1 MKLSFIKKFS
11 IRMPKHFDSSI
22 HLSILGLLVFGSIM
36 IASTMVGESN
46 ETVEVVIIA
55 IVKQCVFVAA
65 SYFLMTFVARN
76 FTKCLSKNVR
86 LSNNQKKNAVLKH
99 RYRTAFKLIGI
110 AIIAMLI
117 LTLFDKGSR
126 GSNAWIYIGRISL
139 QPSEFAKVYLI
150 VLMGLVVNDYGNL
163 NISAA
168 KMFREPI
175 IFFIIIMIIIG
186 MQPDFGTALV
196 ILAISSILLLIPS
209 TPKLDKTKKVIVCLI
224 ILAFACLFIFST
236 DFGLRLLNGFSKEL
250 GYKLSRF
257 TSANDP
263 FKQIYNGGYNLV
275 YSIYAIANGGLKGL
289 GLGNSGQK
297 FGYLPEAQTDFILS
311 ITIEELGIFGFG
323 FIVLC
328 YVVIIYKLVYFAMKT
343 KSEGFKMILIGCVLY
358 LSLHFAL
365 NVGVSGLI
373 PLTGVPLLFISSGG
387 SSLLSIM
394 TLLGICQSII
404 ALTKG
409 QMDKLNEN

>member
-1 MKLSFIKKFS
+1 MSLLRKFN
-11 IRMPKHFDSSI
+11 IRMPKHFDQSI

-36 IASTMVGESN
+36 ISSTMVGESN
-46 ETVEVVIIA
+46 ETVNVVIMAIA
-55 IVKQCVFVAA
+55 KQVVFVVI
-65 SYFLMTFVARN
+65 SYFCMTFVARN
-76 FTKCLSKNVR
+76 FTKCLSRNVR
-86 LSNNQKKNAVLKH
+86 LSNDAKKNKTLKH
-99 RYRTAFKLIGI
+99 WYRRVFKCIGF
-110 AIIAMLI
+110 AIIGMLI
-117 LTLFDKGSR
+117 WTLFDKGSR
-126 GSNAWIYIGRISL
+126 GSNAWIYIGPISL

-168 KMFREPI
+168 KIFREPI
-175 IFFIIIMIIIG
+175 AFFLAVMVIVG
-186 MQPDFGTALV
+186 LQPDFGTALV
-196 ILAISSILLLIPS
+196 ILAIASILLLIPS
-209 TPKLDKTKKVIVCLI
+209 TPKLDKIKKIIVFLIFLGFVCLI
-224 ILAFACLFIFST
+224 LFST
-236 DFGLRLLNGFSKEL
+236 DFGLNLLSSFSKEL

-263 FKQIYNGGYNLV
+263 FDQIYKGGYNLV

-323 FIVLC
+323 FILLC
-328 YVVIIYKLVYFAMKT
+328 YAVILYKLIYFAMKT

-358 LSLHFAL
+358 LSLHFIL
-365 NVGVSGLI
+365 NVGGVSGLI

-394 TLLGICQSII
+394 ILIGVCQSII